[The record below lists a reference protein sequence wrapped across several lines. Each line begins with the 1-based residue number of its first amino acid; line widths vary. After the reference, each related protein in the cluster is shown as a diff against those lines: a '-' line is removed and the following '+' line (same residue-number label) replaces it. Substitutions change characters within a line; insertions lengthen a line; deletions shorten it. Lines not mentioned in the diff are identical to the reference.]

1 MVYINNSQI
10 KAVRENGDST
20 INGNQIK
27 KVYIDNQGNGYK
39 DGLGQEVS
47 ILGDGSGGRVVLDI
61 VGSKITDAV
70 VSSGGKGYSFGIVD
84 LGTLNTGVN
93 TAIRRCIFKINSNY
107 TSRKRSWIR
116 CIQRIRN

>member
-1 MVYINNSQI
+1 MVILRLM
-10 KAVRENGDST
+10 A
-20 INGNQIK
+20 NQIK

-47 ILGDGSGGRVVLDI
+47 ILGDGSGGRVVLDV

-93 TAIRRCIFKINSNY
+93 TNAGAYFQINSNY
-107 TSRKRSWIR
+107 TSIKRSWI
-116 CIQRIRN
+116 

>member
-27 KVYIDNQGNGYK
+27 KYILTIRKWIQRWF
-39 DGLGQEVS
+39 GQVS

-61 VGSKITDAV
+61 VQSKITDAV

-84 LGTLNTGVN
+84 LGTLNTV
-93 TAIRRCIFKINSNY
+93 
-107 TSRKRSWIR
+107 
-116 CIQRIRN
+116 